1 MRRKPTAFRS
11 PFLKRL
17 WTDMATLANLSG
29 YPFDLPLV
37 RKAGVEIDFDRPV
50 TIIVGENGTG
60 KSTILEAIAAVAGF
74 GKMGGTRNARNV
86 DWTEEKY
93 VEAEV
98 ADLANADYVAR
109 AIRAT
114 RTEASLSTALRL
126 SWLPKVTNGFFF
138 RAETFHRLA
147 RYMDESSY
155 YGPSGGPPEHL
166 RMSHAEGFLD
176 FFAARF
182 SGPFHRPHLFIFDE
196 PESALSPRRQI
207 DFLKMI
213 AGLEATGLCQMI
225 IATHSPV
232 LMAYPQA
239 QLLRL
244 SRGSIDPCAVEQTD
258 HFRFL
263 REFYLDPIGFIDATM
278 SD

>member
-1 MRRKPTAFRS
+1 MPRKPTAFRS

-17 WTDMATLANLSG
+17 WTDMAALEALNG

-37 RKAGVEIDFDRPV
+37 RKGGVEIDFDRPV

-60 KSTILEAIAAVAGF
+60 KSTILEAIAEAAGF

-86 DWTEEKY
+86 DWTEEKF
-93 VEAEV
+93 VEKEV
-98 ADLANADYVAR
+98 SDLANAEYVAK

-114 RTEASLSTALRL
+114 RAEASLSTALRL

-147 RYMDESSY
+147 RYMDESSFF
-155 YGPSGGPPEHL
+155 GPSSGAPQHL

-176 FFAARF
+176 FFESRF

-213 AGLEATGLCQMI
+213 AKLEDTGLCQMI

-258 HFRFL
+258 HFRLL
-263 REFYLDPIGFIDATM
+263 REFYLDPVGFIDATM
-278 SD
+278 ND